1 MPCNSH
7 ANFYYILQRVTLI
20 PARLWWCCK
29 SQRDGGVW
37 RPFGGNG
44 TFAMLVMEFIGVKAL
59 VEKGLV
65 RLPKEFIRP
74 LEERPIDD
82 HELTTPAAEE
92 EEDDNNNNIM
102 SLKIN
107 INVHEIPAID
117 FGAGDQSQVVNHGIP
132 EITMEK
138 MMQAAREFFALPE
151 EEKMIY
157 FSAETSSK
165 VRYASSFNSK
175 KDKILSW
182 RDFIR
187 YSCHP
192 LNHVISLWPRNPPT
206 FREAS
211 MNYCTQ
217 MHELLKRLL
226 GVITQSLGLSES
238 YIENQYEDYSQVMVC
253 NYYPAC
259 PDPKSTLG
267 VGRHTDPGWVT
278 VLMQDDVGGLQFF
291 HGGHWVLAKSI
302 PNALILS
309 NGKYKSVEHRA
320 IVNGSRDRLSVG
332 TTYGPSLDSILRP
345 SSQLVDDFHPAVY
358 RECLYEEY
366 MRNIL
371 SGSLEEKHLVD
382 FHAFQIT
389 DTHI

>member
-1 MPCNSH
+1 
-7 ANFYYILQRVTLI
+7 
-20 PARLWWCCK
+20 
-29 SQRDGGVW
+29 
-37 RPFGGNG
+37 
-44 TFAMLVMEFIGVKAL
+44 MEFIGVKAL

-74 LEERPIDD
+74 IDD
-82 HELTTPAAEE
+82 HEILVAAAAEE
-92 EEDDNNNNIM
+92 ENNNNNNIM
-102 SLKIN
+102 SIN
-107 INVHEIPAID
+107 INIKVHEIPVID
-117 FGAGDQSQVVNHGIP
+117 FGAGDQSQVVEAIGRACSEWGCFQVVNHGIP

-192 LNHVISLWPRNPPT
+192 LNQVISLWPRNPPT

-217 MHELLKRLL
+217 MHELLERLL

-238 YIENQYEDYSQVMVC
+238 YIKNQYGDYSQVMVC

-267 VGRHTDPGWVT
+267 VGRHTDPGWIT
-278 VLMQDDVGGLQFF
+278 ALMQDDVGGLQVL
-291 HGGHWVLAKSI
+291 HGGHWVLAKPI
-302 PNALILS
+302 PNALVVNLGDALQILS
-309 NGKYKSVEHRA
+309 NGKYKSAEHRG
-320 IVNGSRDRLSVG
+320 IVNGSRDRLSVVA
-332 TTYGPSLDSILRP
+332 TYGPSLDNILRP
-345 SSQLVDDFHPAVY
+345 ASQLVDDLHPAVY

-371 SGSLEEKHLVD
+371 SGSLDEKRLVD
-382 FHAFQIT
+382 FNALQIT
-389 DTHI
+389 DVHI

>member
-1 MPCNSH
+1 
-7 ANFYYILQRVTLI
+7 
-20 PARLWWCCK
+20 
-29 SQRDGGVW
+29 
-37 RPFGGNG
+37 
-44 TFAMLVMEFIGVKAL
+44 MEFIGVKAL

-82 HELTTPAAEE
+82 HELAPAAGEE
-92 EEDDNNNNIM
+92 EFEDNNNNNIM

-132 EITMEK
+132 ETTMEK

-151 EEKMIY
+151 GEKMIY

-165 VRYASSFNSK
+165 VRYALSFNSK
-175 KDKILSW
+175 RDKILSW

-192 LNHVISLWPRNPPT
+192 LNQVISLWPCNPPT

-217 MHELLKRLL
+217 MHELLKRVLS
-226 GVITQSLGLSES
+226 VITQSLGLSES
-238 YIENQYEDYSQVMVC
+238 YIENQYGDYSQVMVC

-267 VGRHTDPGWVT
+267 VGRHTDPGWIT
-278 VLMQDDVGGLQFF
+278 ALMQDDVGGLQVL
-291 HGGHWVLAKSI
+291 HGGHWVLAKPI
-302 PNALILS
+302 PNALVINLGDALQILS
-309 NGKYKSVEHRA
+309 NGKYKSAEHRG

-332 TTYGPSLDSILRP
+332 TTYGPSLDNILRP
-345 SSQLVDDFHPAVY
+345 ASPLVDDFHPAVY
-358 RECLYEEY
+358 RECLYEEH
-366 MRNIL
+366 MRKIL
-371 SGSLEEKHLVD
+371 SGSLEEKRLVD
-382 FHAFQIT
+382 FHALHIT
-389 DTHI
+389 DVHR